1 MPTNESIPK
10 KSLLKSGTVEEVT
23 GSFIGSIDKAHQKQ
37 VASQGSLPGRSYRA
51 QTLKAVT
58 KPSAET
64 VLSAEANRDEA

>member
-1 MPTNESIPK
+1 MPTSESLPR

-23 GSFIGSIDKAHQKQ
+23 GTFIGSIDKDLQKQ
-37 VASQGSLPGRSYRA
+37 VASQGTLPGRSYRA

-64 VLSAEANRDEA
+64 VLPAEENRDEA